1 MRIELTE
8 LQITGFYYF
17 IQENWSES
25 LSKKT
30 KTTREYAQ
38 EIGLELVIKSKK
50 ESKISTTEGKKIKKQ
65 IITKME
71 QYFTNLEADK
81 IEKYKFD
88 FSSWKELGFIQQTAI
103 YRKCLI
109 QDKVNPEIDQINP
122 KIPQEIEEIMEDIK
136 EKLVILYNL
145 KFKNKISQELKK
157 INPNLLVITPYQ
169 VRKLRQNSQTK
180 PFYDLLK
187 NLLKR

>member
-1 MRIELTE
+1 
-8 LQITGFYYF
+8 
-17 IQENWSES
+17 
-25 LSKKT
+25 
-30 KTTREYAQ
+30 
-38 EIGLELVIKSKK
+38 
-50 ESKISTTEGKKIKKQ
+50 
-65 IITKME
+65 
-71 QYFTNLEADK
+71 
-81 IEKYKFD
+81 
-88 FSSWKELGFIQQTAI
+88 
-103 YRKCLI
+103 
-109 QDKVNPEIDQINP
+109 
-122 KIPQEIEEIMEDIK
+122 MEDIK